1 MKTPKHRL
9 KVKER
14 PEEKYEVSRW
24 TPTVQD
30 IMEVGRL
37 PSIS

>member
-1 MKTPKHRL
+1 VKTPKNRL

-14 PEEKYEVSRW
+14 PGEKYEVSRW
-24 TPTVQD
+24 TPVVQD
-30 IMEVGRL
+30 IMEVRRP